1 MGRIGGLEQAFADVE
16 GAANAALTSANALTR
31 LAKQLQKAAK
41 EGNIAAIKRLQSRLG
56 DSVGAVDADVSA
68 AVASWPFGDAEEEAC
83 LRDGYAEE
91 LRAAA
96 AEHGLTMHER
106 DGRLFASPSIV
117 RILPGDRAVRID
129 QKQVSAIRPSH
140 LAQLLAE
147 NQKKPGR
154 YPVAQ
159 FLEAL
164 HTVYLDIVRGDETAS
179 RLMREKQGRVVS
191 LARVYRLFTSLPG
204 SEREY
209 TNVDFARDLYLL
221 DTSGVTTTKRGAV
234 VSFPAS
240 SGTRS
245 PKAGDVFTFVGPDGQ
260 DAQYYA
266 VRFTEAG

>member
-16 GAANAALTSANALTR
+16 NAAAAALKSAKDLEGLARRLQNA
-31 LAKQLQKAAK
+31 AKQ
-41 EGNIAAIKRLQSRLG
+41 GNIAHIKQWQGRLG
-56 DSVGAVDADVSA
+56 DALSALGEDVSA
-68 AVASWPFGDAEEEAC
+68 AATSWPFEDTEEGAY

-91 LRAAA
+91 LREAAS
-96 AEHGLTMHER
+96 ERGLTLHER

-164 HTVYLDIVRGDETAS
+164 HTVYLDIVRDDESAS
-179 RLMREKQGRVVS
+179 RLMQGKQGRVVP
-191 LARVYRLFTSLPG
+191 LARIYRLFTSRPG
-204 SEREY
+204 QQREY

-221 DTSGVTTTKRGAV
+221 ETSGATTTKGGAT
-234 VSFPAS
+234 VSFHAS

-245 PKAGDVFTFVGPDGQ
+245 HKAGDVFTFVGPDGR

-266 VRFTEAG
+266 VRFTEAN

>member
-16 GAANAALTSANALTR
+16 NAADTALKSASALTK
-31 LAKQLQKAAK
+31 LAKDLQKAAK
-41 EGNIAAIKRLQSRLG
+41 QGNIAAIKREQGRLG
-56 DSVGAVDADVSA
+56 GALDDLSNGVSA
-68 AVASWPFGDAEEEAC
+68 AVKSWPFGDAEEEAR
-83 LRDGYAEE
+83 LRDGYADE

-96 AEHGLTMHER
+96 AERGLTLHER

-164 HTVYLDIVRGDETAS
+164 HTVYLDIVKDDESAS
-179 RLMREKQGRVVS
+179 RLMQGKQGRVVP
-191 LARVYRLFTSLPG
+191 LARIYRLFTSRPG
-204 SEREY
+204 QQREY

-221 DTSGVTTTKRGAV
+221 ETSGATTTKGGAT
-234 VSFPAS
+234 VSFHAS

-245 PKAGDVFTFVGPDGQ
+245 HKAGDVFTFVGPDGR

-266 VRFTEAG
+266 VRFTEAN

>member
-16 GAANAALTSANALTR
+16 NAAAAALTSSAALTK
-31 LAKQLQKAAK
+31 LAKRLQKAAK
-41 EGNIAAIKRLQSRLG
+41 EGNIAAMKRAQEQFDAAL
-56 DSVGAVDADVSA
+56 DAVDKDA
-68 AVASWPFGDAEEEAC
+68 AAATSWPFEDTEEGAY

-91 LRAAA
+91 LREAAS
-96 AEHGLTMHER
+96 ERGLTLHER

-164 HTVYLDIVRGDETAS
+164 HTVYLDIVRDDESAS
-179 RLMREKQGRVVS
+179 RLMQGKQGRVVP
-191 LARVYRLFTSLPG
+191 LARIYRLFTSRPG
-204 SEREY
+204 QQREY

-221 DTSGVTTTKRGAV
+221 ETSGATTTKGGAT
-234 VSFPAS
+234 VSFHAS

-245 PKAGDVFTFVGPDGQ
+245 HKAGDVFTFVGPDGR

-266 VRFTEAG
+266 VRFTEAN

>member
-1 MGRIGGLEQAFADVE
+1 MGRASGLEQAFADVE
-16 GAANAALTSANALTR
+16 NAADAALKSASALTK
-31 LAKQLQKAAK
+31 LAKDLQKAAK
-41 EGNIAAIKRLQSRLG
+41 QGNIAAIKREQGRLG
-56 DSVGAVDADVSA
+56 GALDDLSNGVSA
-68 AVASWPFGDAEEEAC
+68 AIASWPFGDAEEEAC

-91 LRAAA
+91 LREAAS
-96 AEHGLTMHER
+96 ERGLTMYER

-117 RILPGDRAVRID
+117 RILHGDRAVRID

-164 HTVYLDIVRGDETAS
+164 HTVYLDIVRDDESAS
-179 RLMREKQGRVVS
+179 RLMQGKQGRVVP
-191 LARVYRLFTSLPG
+191 LARIYRLFTSRPG
-204 SEREY
+204 QQREY

-221 DTSGVTTTKRGAV
+221 DTSGVTTTRSGAV
-234 VSFPAS
+234 VSFHAS

-245 PKAGDVFTFVGPDGQ
+245 HKAGDIFTFVGPDGR

-266 VRFTEAG
+266 VRFTEAN

>member
-16 GAANAALTSANALTR
+16 NAAAAALKSAAALTK
-31 LAKQLQKAAK
+31 LAKDLQKAAK
-41 EGNIAAIKRLQSRLG
+41 QGNIAAIKREQGRLG
-56 DSVGAVDADVSA
+56 GALDDLSNGVSA
-68 AVASWPFGDAEEEAC
+68 AASWPFGDAEEEAR

-91 LRAAA
+91 LREAA
-96 AEHGLTMHER
+96 AEHGLTMYER

-117 RILPGDRAVRID
+117 RILHGDRAVRID
-129 QKQVSAIRPSH
+129 RKQVSAIRPSH

-147 NQKKPGR
+147 NQKKQGT
-154 YPVAQ
+154 YPPER

-164 HTVYLDIVRGDETAS
+164 YEVYADIVRGDETAS

-245 PKAGDVFTFVGPDGQ
+245 PKAGDVFTFVGPDGR

>member
-1 MGRIGGLEQAFADVE
+1 MGRLEQAFADVE
-16 GAANAALTSANALTR
+16 DAAEAALKSASALTG

-41 EGNIAAIKRLQSRLG
+41 EGNVAAMKRAQERLG
-56 DSVGAVDADVSA
+56 AALDAARKDADA
-68 AVASWPFGDAEEEAC
+68 AVSSWPLEEADEEEY

-91 LRAAA
+91 LRAVA
-96 AEHGLTMHER
+96 AERGLTMHER
-106 DGRLFASPSIV
+106 DGRLLAPPLSV
-117 RILPGDRAVRID
+117 RVLPGDRAVRID
-129 QKQVSAIRPSH
+129 RKQFSAIRPSR
-140 LAQLLAE
+140 LAQLLRE
-147 NQKKPGR
+147 IQRKPGR
-154 YPVAQ
+154 YPAAR

-164 HTVYLDIVRGDETAS
+164 YERYSDIVRGDESAS
-179 RLMREKQGRVVS
+179 RLMQEKQGLVVP
-191 LARVYRLFTSLPG
+191 LARIYRQFTSLPG

-209 TNVDFARDLYLL
+209 GSTDFARDLYLL

-245 PKAGDVFTFVGPDGQ
+245 PKAGDIFTFVGPDGQ